1 MRRMTGGSEMRVWGE
16 EKNGAR
22 TFNTRVR
29 SSRPARC
36 GRAGS
41 RSSSRRNSV
50 WARVS
55 ATGSAGG
62 TSRGKV
68 TGF

>member
-1 MRRMTGGSEMRVWGE
+1 MVCVHSTRGSGPL
-16 EKNGAR
+16 G
-22 TFNTRVR
+22 
-29 SSRPARC
+29 SPPRC

-41 RSSSRRNSV
+41 RSSGRGNLV

-62 TSRGKV
+62 TLRGKV

>member
-1 MRRMTGGSEMRVWGE
+1 VRVHS
-16 EKNGAR
+16 
-22 TFNTRVR
+22 TRE
-29 SSRPARC
+29 SGPLDPARC